1 VTSEPVDVGGFRLWV
16 SEIDGIRTIET
27 RYPAR
32 IDVTKLSTVIAAYYD
47 LWDDESPTINLSHIE
62 QLEALNAQVR
72 AVLKSVVLRTIGQDS
87 FVGSAWVCGTNADV
101 GREVVTILREA
112 GRGGASVFAA
122 RDEAIDYL
130 QNCIVDW
137 RSLKGTP
144 EQE

>member
-1 VTSEPVDVGGFRLWV
+1 MTSEPVDIGGFRLWV

-47 LWDDESPTINLSHIE
+47 LWDDESPTINLTHIE

-101 GREVVTILREA
+101 GREVVMILREA
-112 GRGGASVFAA
+112 GRVGTSVFAT
-122 RDEAIDYL
+122 RGEAIDYL
-130 QNCIVDW
+130 HNCIVDW
-137 RSLKGTP
+137 RALKGAS